1 MPCDLSSPVGQ
12 SRVVQFAQL
21 STCYNGGMSSKFLV
35 CWTGNWKSYAF
46 EIHPYYIV
54 YLCIHLFCSV
64 AFCFM
69 NRAQLWIHPQVDVH
83 LDCFQ
88 FKVRIKRL

>member
-1 MPCDLSSPVGQ
+1 MGHCSVLVSCNSASACLSLQFGGGSSLPYDLSSPVGQ
-12 SRVVQFAQL
+12 RRVVQFAQL

-54 YLCIHLFCSV
+54 YLIYF
-64 AFCFM
+64 
-69 NRAQLWIHPQVDVH
+69 AQWHFVL
-83 LDCFQ
+83 
-88 FKVRIKRL
+88 